1 MMVPIL
7 WKVSSEE
14 IESKYYLIK
23 MLLTEPE
30 NCIDPIYAIKKEIAH
45 KPIELKKLE
54 EENIIFLMNRKW
66 HST

>member
-1 MMVPIL
+1 
-7 WKVSSEE
+7 
-14 IESKYYLIK
+14 
-23 MLLTEPE
+23 MLLCEPE
-30 NCIDPIYAIKKEIAH
+30 NYIDPIYAIKKDIAH